1 MATNSFSEAIERAI
15 AILAAHDAVQQR
27 VRLEMSGNSGHV
39 TVVADFEVSLP
50 SRHLVNGAAPNGVR
64 AFEPVTL
71 VFGDDFPLRAP
82 SIALRHDFNR
92 SHPHIN
98 PGFASCPPEPCVV
111 DGNLTE
117 FMHAN
122 GFAGVINQ
130 ISVWLDNA
138 ANKTLIDPK
147 QGWEP
152 VRRDRDFHAIVAN
165 ASKLY
170 SFADGAG
177 RHYFIPFD
185 FIHVDPDADDGGLV
199 HADFEDKASTVH
211 PRTFDTLIS
220 IGQVRPGV
228 RRGRGLAL
236 VVTPAK
242 LPSGRLPVVDHYLPE
257 TVTTVAELRDRAADY
272 GCDRALGDGLKWLA
286 QCAKAWDAGGKWK
299 FPLPVIMMAVRPYPV
314 IGTGSEIELAPY
326 LLLGGMPKLFANDEQ
341 TRVWPARH
349 LHKVEPNLLRRLS
362 DHVDT
367 PPSASMVLVGCGSLG
382 SHLAISLGRMGDA
395 PSVVIDNRSL
405 QPHNAARHALLAR
418 NGKDSLFSMGYKAD
432 SLADALEGLG
442 QKPCAL
448 TDNIIDLMRNQK
460 LLKSALPKETWGV
473 VNTTGSLAA
482 REAMLASSFLQQRVI
497 EGALFGEG
505 KIGVLTVEGPARNPN
520 IGDLMALAYDQFR
533 TDDGMREAI
542 LAGKHSSREIGQG
555 CNSMTMALPDAV
567 ISQIAASMTL
577 AIADM
582 RTKGLPTDGGRLFV
596 GARTGISIVW
606 DDLMVAPFTEVL
618 AEGRVEWSVRISK
631 PVHEAIRRDISAWPN
646 VETGGILMGRISE
659 SARMF
664 HVVGLLPAP
673 EDSTRSQ
680 SEFVLGIK
688 GRRSAIDEYIKSTAN
703 ALYLLGTWH
712 SHLRPSGPSPKDKS
726 TADLIKKGRIFPSVM
741 LIATPTGYRAL
752 VTGDS

>member
-1 MATNSFSEAIERAI
+1 MATNSFSKAIERAI

-27 VRLEMSGNSGHV
+27 VRLETSGNPSYV
-39 TVVADFEVSLP
+39 KVIADFEVSLP
-50 SRHLVNGAAPNGVR
+50 SRHLVNGKAPNGVR
-64 AFEPVTL
+64 AIEPVTL

-98 PGFASCPPEPCVV
+98 PGSASLPPVPCVI

-122 GFAGVINQ
+122 GFAGVVNQ
-130 ISVWLDNA
+130 ISVWLDSA

-152 VRRDRDFHAIVAN
+152 VRRDWDFHTIVAN
-165 ASKLY
+165 ASKLH

-177 RHYFIPFD
+177 RHYFFPFD

-199 HADFEDKASTVH
+199 RADFEDGASTVNPH
-211 PRTFDTLIS
+211 TFDKLIS
-220 IGQVRPGV
+220 VRQVRPSV
-228 RRGRGLAL
+228 WRGRSLAL
-236 VVTPAK
+236 VVTPTK

-257 TVTTVAELRDRAADY
+257 TVTTIAELRERAIVY

-286 QCAKAWDAGGKWK
+286 QCAGAWEARGKWK
-299 FPLPVIMMAVRPYPV
+299 FPLPVIMMAVRPFPV

-326 LLLGGMPKLFANDEQ
+326 LLLGGIPKLLVDGEQ

-362 DHVDT
+362 DHAGP

-382 SHLAISLGRMGDA
+382 SHLAIGLGRMGDA

-418 NGKDSLFSMGYKAD
+418 NGNDSMFSIGYKANA
-432 SLADALEGLG
+432 LADALEGLG

-448 TDNIIDLMRNQK
+448 TDDVVDLVRDKK
-460 LLKSALPKETWGV
+460 LMKHALPKETWSII
-473 VNTTGSLAA
+473 NTTGSLAV
-482 REAMLASSFLQQRVI
+482 RESMLACSFFQHRVI

-505 KIGVLTVEGPARNPN
+505 KIGVLAVEGPARNPN
-520 IGDLMALAYDQFR
+520 IGDLMALAYDRFR

-542 LAGKHSSREIGQG
+542 LAGKHTAREIGQG
-555 CNSMTMALPDAV
+555 CNSMTMALSDAV

-582 RTKGLPTDGGRLFV
+582 RTNGLPTDGGRLFV
-596 GARTGISIVW
+596 GARTGISIGW
-606 DDLMVAPFTEVL
+606 DDLMVVPFIEVL

-673 EDSTRSQ
+673 EDSTRSRA
-680 SEFVLGIK
+680 EFVLGIK
-688 GRRSAIDEYIKSTAN
+688 GRKSAIEKYIKSTAN
-703 ALYLLGTWH
+703 ALYWLGTWH
-712 SHLRPSGPSPKDKS
+712 SHLRPSGPSPKDKT
-726 TADLIKKGRIFPSVM
+726 TADIIKNGRVFPSVM
-741 LIATPTGYRAL
+741 LVATPAGYRAL
-752 VTGDS
+752 VTEDS